1 MIPAIHPDVR
11 LIYCFKNYTLACLTD
26 VTYRICDC
34 YFKCLEL
41 DVVSLGLSWR
51 ERCDGITPS
60 QHFCACW
67 RVNERRLPFE
77 PESRAIISLSS
88 NMPTSANDGRI
99 CGGGEHDCPCL
110 HVCCLK
116 MVAGKIIN
124 SQKEK
129 KNDSKKWLQHHGHV
143 DEVTHQSEDDDVGGG
158 HVFWFYTGEQWAFN
172 MQLRICMSVSPSLM
186 SCCFCSL
193 SGGRPIIRH
202 ARRVP
207 RRRTTGYL
215 MFLIIRETGLASL
228 VDADLKSPILS
239 FRS

>member
-41 DVVSLGLSWR
+41 DVVSLGLSW

-158 HVFWFYTGEQWAFN
+158 MYFDFILGSSGLLTCNSESVCLSAPLWCPAASVAFQEAGLSLGTLGESHAGG
-172 MQLRICMSVSPSLM
+172 QLATWCFSSSVK
-186 SCCFCSL
+186 
-193 SGGRPIIRH
+193 
-202 ARRVP
+202 
-207 RRRTTGYL
+207 
-215 MFLIIRETGLASL
+215 LA
-228 VDADLKSPILS
+228 
-239 FRS
+239 